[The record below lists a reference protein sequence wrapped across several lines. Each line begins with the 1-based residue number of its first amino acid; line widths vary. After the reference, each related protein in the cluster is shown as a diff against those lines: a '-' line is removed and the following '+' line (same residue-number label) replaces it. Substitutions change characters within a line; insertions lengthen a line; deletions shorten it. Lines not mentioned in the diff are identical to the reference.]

1 MRPTKMAKRR
11 TWAEG
16 QEVSPSSS
24 WAALGMS
31 HGLQGLSFPFCKM
44 EIQPC
49 PALHPPGTWSERE
62 TGVTG
67 LVRPDSGKNSL
78 RTWEELWFRGL
89 VGAQEPRGD
98 EEVVEANTQLRE
110 PEQSRRK
117 VQLGAPWQRPGDG
130 RGPGGGV
137 DHRQAGRLWPGGR
150 PGTFDRNPGR
160 GRGSGLQPEAGS
172 DGVADMWEPGRN
184 QAWN

>member
-89 VGAQEPRGD
+89 VGAQARDEDLLCCLGFSLVVLLGRFIAVASLVVKRG
-98 EEVVEANTQLRE
+98 L
-110 PEQSRRK
+110 
-117 VQLGAPWQRPGDG
+117 
-130 RGPGGGV
+130 
-137 DHRQAGRLWPGGR
+137 
-150 PGTFDRNPGR
+150 
-160 GRGSGLQPEAGS
+160 
-172 DGVADMWEPGRN
+172 
-184 QAWN
+184 